1 MWQIP
6 CWEGPDHSGKMRLML
21 VALVGYKWVLTGK
34 DTDPRLSKSP
44 VVDANVESV
53 IKEPKQKM
61 LH

>member
-1 MWQIP
+1 
-6 CWEGPDHSGKMRLML
+6 ML

-53 IKEPKQKM
+53 IKEGKQKM